1 MGMSEN
7 GLYSQ
12 WNSHLYNRDNDQ
24 QNHWVFRG
32 TQHFQTHHVFPHQKT
47 RAPPTYHVLNAANT
61 TKRPSSI
68 ETSRQRHR
76 NANSLVDW
84 NGLRSSWPKTFKNR
98 CLAYVTSR
106 YFKII
111 INDYRFTVSP
121 FHPPFQDSNLAPV
134 SLVACP
140 IAAKSQHRRCRR
152 GLWSQ
157 ALCLRIKTLRT
168 TTTSGLLWMFPK
180 NLRGS
185 SDMRC
190 AVLLGMSH
198 TVGHSYRL
206 IPKGSKQWWNMME
219 HDLEQRW
226 TKCHKFEN
234 VLWDYPGTWVTL
246 VKIMGQIWSSSF
258 SPQLSLRSKGQ
269 TAHSTSQEGYSLTW
283 WTHHDVAGK
292 KHRKKVTTITT
303 NIILQHYLASSS
315 PSIKK

>member
-1 MGMSEN
+1 M
-7 GLYSQ
+7 
-12 WNSHLYNRDNDQ
+12 
-24 QNHWVFRG
+24 
-32 TQHFQTHHVFPHQKT
+32 
-47 RAPPTYHVLNAANT
+47 
-61 TKRPSSI
+61 
-68 ETSRQRHR
+68 
-76 NANSLVDW
+76 
-84 NGLRSSWPKTFKNR
+84 
-98 CLAYVTSR
+98 
-106 YFKII
+106 II
-111 INDYRFTVSP
+111 VSP

-134 SLVACP
+134 SPAACP

-180 NLRGS
+180 KNEGV
-185 SDMRC
+185 
-190 AVLLGMSH
+190 AVIWDVMYYSGWVTHFQS
-198 TVGHSYRL
+198 L
-206 IPKGSKQWWNMME
+206 ISTHPQGVQTMME

-226 TKCHKFEN
+226 TKCRFFEH
-234 VLWDYPGTWVTL
+234 VLWDYPGTWVTIVTL

-258 SPQLSLRSKGQ
+258 SPLGLRSKGQ

-283 WTHHDVAGK
+283 WTHHDVAAK